1 MWITVDDVG
10 QCGEMWVSVDELWVS
25 MDEMLISVDEI
36 KPTCCW

>member
-1 MWITVDDVG
+1 VDDVG
-10 QCGEMWVSVDELWVS
+10 QCGEMWVSGDEMWVS